1 MNFYVFHQ
9 SLLFSHCLLRNN
21 AVCIYVRTSK
31 ALNLVLID
39 WNGYLL
45 VSWRGKNRHKRIWEK
60 SWLTVYRNCK
70 IIVQLFI
77 QLTLEQHEFKLHG
90 SIYTWGKKK
99 MCTTVLWASQVVLIV
114 KNPPTSVGLRDVGLI
129 PGSEGSPGGGHG
141 KLNYSSILAW
151 RIQ

>member
-90 SIYTWGKKK
+90 SIYTWVKKNVYYS
-99 MCTTVLWASQVVLIV
+99 TV
-114 KNPPTSVGLRDVGLI
+114 GF
-129 PGSEGSPGGGHG
+129 PGGANCKEPTYQCRFKRCGFDPWVRRIPWRRAWQT
-141 KLNYSSILAW
+141 KLL
-151 RIQ
+151 